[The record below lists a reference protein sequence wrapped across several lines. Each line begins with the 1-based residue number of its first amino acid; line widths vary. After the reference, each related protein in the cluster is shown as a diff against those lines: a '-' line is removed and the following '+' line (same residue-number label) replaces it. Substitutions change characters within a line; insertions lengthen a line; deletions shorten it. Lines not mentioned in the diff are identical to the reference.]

1 MATTF
6 SDAYVGDL
14 SGRITG
20 TVPRP
25 QDSGPEN
32 VFQPNHNIR

>member
-20 TVPRP
+20 TVLRP
-25 QDSGPEN
+25 QDCGYD
-32 VFQPNHNIR
+32 VFQLNHNIR